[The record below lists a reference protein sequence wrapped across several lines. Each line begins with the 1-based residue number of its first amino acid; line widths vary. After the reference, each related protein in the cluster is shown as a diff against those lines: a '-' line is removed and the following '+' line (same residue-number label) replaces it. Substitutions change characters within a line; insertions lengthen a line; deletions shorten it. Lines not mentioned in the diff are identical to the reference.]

1 MVNYDLITAA
11 DAQIILNMAAGTAS
25 IVSEELL

>member
-11 DAQIILNMAAGTAS
+11 DAQIILNMAAGTAAAEQEG
-25 IVSEELL
+25 IM